1 MRWIAQQPG
10 VGRVGLPGGR
20 FSGPEPTL
28 SGGSGVATA
37 SRMLMVLPLAVS
49 VAACAEPKPEWVRV
63 PTMAA
68 VPGDPDR
75 DLGQCL
81 NEARGPVASTRN
93 GRVRSS
99 GIRAP
104 GMGRPSVASCMRD
117 RGWQPK
123 DEPG

>member
-1 MRWIAQQPG
+1 
-10 VGRVGLPGGR
+10 
-20 FSGPEPTL
+20 
-28 SGGSGVATA
+28 VATA
-37 SRMLMVLPLAVS
+37 SRMLVGLALAVS
-49 VAACAEPKPEWVRV
+49 VAACTEPKREWVRV

-68 VPGDPDR
+68 VPGDPEQ

-81 NEARGPVASTRN
+81 NEAHGPVASTRN

-104 GMGRPSVASCMRD
+104 GMGRPSVERCMRD